1 VVFVGDGFNDEH
13 LIGKV
18 GLFVAFV
25 PFDMVLQEN
34 ADVKIEEPDLR
45 KILPYVQKASESR

>member
-18 GLFVAFV
+18 GLSVAFV